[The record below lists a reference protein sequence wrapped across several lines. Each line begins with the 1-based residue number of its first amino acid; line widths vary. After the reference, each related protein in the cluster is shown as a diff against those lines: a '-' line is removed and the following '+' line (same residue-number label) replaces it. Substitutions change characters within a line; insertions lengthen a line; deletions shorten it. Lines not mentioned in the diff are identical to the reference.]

1 MIPPIQEGPRLKR
14 SFSMKPI
21 YKEKYPHLFE
31 PMYVGKNK
39 VRFNNRVLVGPMGSG
54 ATGGGED
61 SDGRINTFG
70 IDFWMRYIQG
80 GFSSVALPMEVPIDG
95 SHEHMFNLNPK
106 TCNQMNFQRLQR
118 AVHAFNG
125 KTFVEFMHGGP
136 YMRAGFKK
144 IAADDEPHLGAVA
157 ATKGELEEI
166 AAMFG
171 EYAHWAQIANF
182 DGIMLHY
189 GHGWLF
195 NYFLSPLT
203 NHRTDEFGGS
213 IENRCRFPL
222 MVIKAIR
229 ATVGDSMLIEL
240 RMNGNDEAEGGIT
253 PEECAEEVKIFQ
265 DYVDM
270 VHITCGHRVDAM
282 TRPKQCPTGFDRTAH
297 NAYASEI
304 VKKSG
309 VKIPVGTIGGIYSP
323 EIAEEVLAKGQAD
336 YVLMS
341 RSAMADP
348 EIIKKAKEGRE
359 DDIRPCLRCNYCMDH
374 GRRVAISK
382 DLHLL
387 AYPSYDRQCMVNPL
401 QFQSAQKLRI
411 PPAER
416 QKKVAVIGGG
426 VAGMEAAL
434 SCERRGHTVVLY
446 EKTDRLGG
454 QALLSDPM
462 WFKKEMKL
470 FHEYLERQIKKRP
483 AITVVYNT
491 EATPEIIDENDF
503 DAVIVA
509 VGAEQI
515 VPRIPGVE
523 KAKMSFDVFG
533 HEDTVGKKVVIIG
546 GGAIGV
552 ELGIHL
558 NGLGHECTVVEMGEF
573 IAAKAQL
580 TERTAYLNAIKKYN
594 VKTMVN
600 ARCTEITD
608 KGATVETP
616 EGTQLLE
623 ADTVIIAVG
632 TKPLVAERDKFI
644 DTAFDV
650 INVGDCV
657 EASSIVH
664 AVHTGF
670 DAGLT
675 L

>member
-1 MIPPIQEGPRLKR
+1 
-14 SFSMKPI
+14 MKPV

-31 PMYVGKNK
+31 PLYVGKNR
-39 VRFNNRVLVGPMGSG
+39 VRFNNRFNVAPIGSG

-70 IDFWMRYIQG
+70 IDYWMRYIQG
-80 GFSSVALPMEVPIDG
+80 GFSRVTLPMEVPIDG

-125 KTFVEFMHGGP
+125 KTFVEYMHGGP

-144 IAADDEPHLGAVA
+144 VSADDEPHLGSRA
-157 ATKGELEEI
+157 ATREDMEEI
-166 AAMFG
+166 AALFA

-182 DGIMLHY
+182 DGILLHY

-203 NHRTDEFGGS
+203 NHRRDEFGGS
-213 IENRCRFPL
+213 VENRCRFPL
-222 MVIKAIR
+222 MVIRAIR
-229 ATVGDSMLIEL
+229 EAVGDSLLIEL
-240 RMNGNDEAEGGIT
+240 RINGSDAVEGGIT
-253 PEECAEEVKIFQ
+253 PEDCAEQLKIFEP
-265 DYVDM
+265 YIDM
-270 VHITCGHRVDAM
+270 AHITCGHRIDAL
-282 TRPKQCPTGFDRTAH
+282 TRPKMHPTGFHPMAH
-297 NAYASEI
+297 NAWASEI

-309 VKIPVGTIGGIYSP
+309 VNIPIGLVGGVYDP
-323 EIAEEVLAKGQAD
+323 AVAEDVLAKGQAD
-336 YVLMS
+336 YVLMA

-348 EIIKKAKEGRE
+348 ELVKKAKEGRE

-374 GRRVAISK
+374 GRRVALSK

-387 AYPSYDRQCMVNPL
+387 AYPSYDRQCMTNPM

-411 PPAER
+411 APAER
-416 QKKVAVIGGG
+416 SKKVAVIGGG
-426 VAGMEAAL
+426 VAGMNAAI
-434 SCERRGHTVVLY
+434 SCADRGHSVVLY

-470 FHEYLERQIKKRP
+470 FHEYLERQVKKRP

-491 EATPEIIDENDF
+491 TATREMVEENDF

-515 VPRIPGVE
+515 VPPIPGVE
-523 KAKMSFDVFG
+523 KAMMSFDVFG
-533 HEDTVGKKVVIIG
+533 HEDRVGKRVVIIG

-552 ELGIHL
+552 ELAIHL
-558 NGLGHECTVVEMGEF
+558 NGLGHESTIVEMTEH

-580 TERTAYLNAIKKYN
+580 TERTDYLTWLEKSG
-594 VKTMVN
+594 VKTLVGT
-600 ARCTEITD
+600 ACTEITD
-608 KGATVETP
+608 RGVRVKNADGE
-616 EGTQLLE
+616 QFLE
-623 ADTVIIAVG
+623 ADTVIIAAG
-632 TKPLVAERDKFI
+632 TRALEKERDQFA
-644 DTAFDV
+644 DVAFDV
-650 INVGDCV
+650 ISVGDCV
-657 EASSIVH
+657 KTSSIVH
-664 AVHTGF
+664 ATHTGF

>member
-1 MIPPIQEGPRLKR
+1 
-14 SFSMKPI
+14 MKPI
-21 YKEKYPHLFE
+21 YKKRYPHLFE

-39 VRFNNRVLVGPMGSG
+39 VRFNNRALVTPLGSG

-70 IDFWMRYIQG
+70 IDYWMRYIEG
-80 GFSSVALPMEVPIDG
+80 GFSSVCLPMEVPIDG
-95 SHEHMFNLNPK
+95 SHEHMFNVNPK

-125 KTFVEFMHGGP
+125 RTFAELIHGGP
-136 YMRAGFKK
+136 YCNLPGYPKLS
-144 IAADDEPHLGAVA
+144 ADDEPHLGARA
-157 ATKGELEEI
+157 ATKKEIEEI
-166 AAMFG
+166 VKLFAQ
-171 EYAHWAQIANF
+171 YAGWIKTANF
-182 DGIMLHY
+182 DGICLHY
-189 GHGWLF
+189 GHGWMF

-229 ATVGDSMLIEL
+229 EVVGDDLLIEV
-240 RMNGNDEAEGGIT
+240 RMNGNDEVEGGIT
-253 PEECAEEVKIFQ
+253 PEECAEQVKIFEP
-265 DYVDM
+265 YIDM
-270 VHITCGHRVDAM
+270 VHITCAHRVDAM
-282 TRPKQCPTGFDRTAH
+282 TRPKQVPTGFQITAH

-309 VKIPVGTIGGIYSP
+309 VKIPVGVVGGIYDP
-323 EIAEEVLAKGQAD
+323 DVAEEVLAKGQAD
-336 YVLMS
+336 YVLMG

-387 AYPSYDRQCMVNPL
+387 AHPSYDRYCMTNPM
-401 QFQSAQKLRI
+401 QFQSASKYRI
-411 PPAER
+411 SPAER
-416 QKKVAVIGGG
+416 VKKVAIVGGG
-426 VAGMEAAL
+426 VAGMEAAI
-434 SCERRGHTVVLY
+434 SCADRGHYVVLY

-454 QALLSDPM
+454 QALLSDGM

-470 FHEYLERQIKKRP
+470 FHEYLERQIKKRDK
-483 AITVVYNT
+483 ITVVFNT
-491 EATPEIIDENDF
+491 EATPELIDKLDP

-515 VPRIPGVE
+515 VPQIPGVE
-523 KAKMSFDVFG
+523 KAKMAFDVFG
-533 HEDTVGKKVVIIG
+533 HEDEVGKNVIIIG
-546 GGAIGV
+546 GGSVGV

-558 NGLGHECTVVEMGEF
+558 NGLGHACTIVEMGEH

-580 TERTAYLNAIKKYN
+580 TERTAYINAMTEYH
-594 VKTMVN
+594 VKTMESTT
-600 ARCTEITD
+600 CTEITEE
-608 KGATVETP
+608 GVYVENAD
-616 EGTQLLE
+616 GKQLLK
-623 ADTVIIAVG
+623 ADTVIICVG
-632 TKPLVAERDKFI
+632 TKPLVQERDKFI

-657 EASSIVH
+657 NASSIVN

>member
-1 MIPPIQEGPRLKR
+1 
-14 SFSMKPI
+14 MKPI

-323 EIAEEVLAKGQAD
+323 EVAEEVLAKGQAD

-523 KAKMSFDVFG
+523 KATMSFDVFG
-533 HEDTVGKKVVIIG
+533 HEDKVGKKVVIIG